1 MMPLAAAG
9 AEKITPVAVKTAEA
23 VVQTASGQSI
33 ERGMWTLVVVVV
45 TTVGAIWLAYIKQ
58 WGPWKQ
64 ADSEARAAD
73 FERLRAEIASLKEDH
88 RKALEAQNKRIEKLE
103 AEVDNARRDAT
114 LASAHAMRSDTK
126 LQTALTACEL
136 LLGVVEREL
145 PEAKEL
151 PLVKRLLAQAA
162 ADDLG
167 IGDGMRKLAT
177 FRGVGE

>member
-1 MMPLAAAG
+1 MG
-9 AEKITPVAVKTAEA
+9 IVPVTAKAAEA
-23 VVQTASGQSI
+23 VVQTTSGQSI
-33 ERGMWTLVVVVV
+33 ERGMWTLVGLVV
-45 TTVGAIWLAYIKQ
+45 TTIGVVWVSYIKN

-64 ADSEARAAD
+64 ADSAARAAD

-88 RKALEAQNKRIEKLE
+88 RIAKEAQDRRIEKLE
-103 AEVDNARRDAT
+103 AEVESARRDTA

-136 LLGVVEREL
+136 LIGVVEREL

-151 PLVKRLLAQAA
+151 TLVKRLLAQAA